1 MIHDGLVRRVNGQ
14 PELVGWQLARR
25 RTEKKLR
32 SAFRFGQQVDLSPNG
47 KASRSGRVAA
57 GRAMVRAETI
67 IAMLRAG
74 PSSGH
79 GARLML
85 RRAYITGRLD
95 LSYSRIDQPISL
107 CDCVFDEPIVATE
120 ARLSALTLDGSTFPG
135 IEAQNLEVDGDLG
148 LDHVSSTRTVHLT
161 GAHLHRDLRLRGAHL
176 RRGEGQDDAL
186 AADHLVV
193 EGSVTCCGRFEAT
206 GTVTMAGARVS
217 GSVRLG
223 GARIIAGG
231 TGKAAFDGDGMTVGH
246 NFNAQYLIAEGE
258 VRLVDARI
266 ASALELQGAELTNAD
281 GFALLLDRAE
291 ISSSLY
297 CSRGFTARGKIQ
309 AIGTHVKGSIYLNR
323 AELGVPMPDSG
334 ADGPPARDPALRLV
348 RARIEGDLWCRDY
361 FISHGP
367 IDLSRLSVGGEFRL
381 DTTGLKGNST
391 AANLTNGRFATLTII
406 GGPPA
411 GFLDLTK
418 AKADFFQD
426 GPAARWRIDRGV
438 IILDEFEYR
447 TIQMT
452 NVTVEQRK
460 QWLRQAMEAS
470 RRNSGAHDGYLPQP
484 YEQLA
489 GAYRRAGD
497 DQSARRIQL
506 AKYRQRNRMTRWG
519 LWYIKLWNILQ
530 DVAIGYGYKPLRALV
545 LLLVLFVFG
554 LLLFRY
560 SARPYS
566 IVGVHH
572 HPGFALSNSAGY
584 TLNLLLPASALD
596 ERQAWQSANGMGEVV
611 AASLV
616 VFGWLLTATVFAA
629 AARVLQRN

>member
-1 MIHDGLVRRVNGQ
+1 
-14 PELVGWQLARR
+14 
-25 RTEKKLR
+25 
-32 SAFRFGQQVDLSPNG
+32 
-47 KASRSGRVAA
+47 
-57 GRAMVRAETI
+57 MVRAEAI
-67 IAMLRAG
+67 IAMLRAA

-85 RRAYITGRLD
+85 RGAYITGLLD

-107 CDCVFDEPIVATE
+107 CDCVFDEPVVVTE

-135 IEAQNLEVDGDLG
+135 IKAQNLEVDGDLG
-148 LDHVSSTRTVHLT
+148 LDHVSSTRTVELT
-161 GAHLHRDLRLRGAHL
+161 GAHLHRDLRLRGAQL

-193 EGSVTCCGRFEAT
+193 DGSVRCDGRFEAT
-206 GTVTMAGARVS
+206 GTVTMAGARVN
-217 GSVRLG
+217 GAVRLE
-223 GARIIAGG
+223 GARIIARG

-246 NFNAQYLIAEGE
+246 SFNAQYLIAAGE

-266 ASALELQGAELTNAD
+266 ASALELQGAELTNAR
-281 GFALLLDRAE
+281 GFALLLDRAD
-291 ISSSLY
+291 ISSSLF

-309 AIGTHVKGSIYLNR
+309 AIGTHVKGSVYLNQ
-323 AELGVPMPDSG
+323 AELGVPTPAAG
-334 ADGPPARDPALRLV
+334 ADRPPLASDPALRLV
-348 RARIEGDLWCRDY
+348 RANIEGDLWCRDR
-361 FISHGP
+361 FIAHGR

-381 DTTGLKGNST
+381 NTSGLRGHPT
-391 AANLTNGRFATLTII
+391 AANLTSGRFATLTIT
-406 GGPPA
+406 GDPPA

-418 AKADFFQD
+418 AKAVFFQD
-426 GPAARWRIDRGV
+426 GAAARWHIKRHV
-438 IILDEFEYR
+438 IILDDFEYQS
-447 TIQMT
+447 IQMT
-452 NVTVEQRK
+452 NVTVDERK
-460 QWLRQAMEAS
+460 KWLWHAMEAS
-470 RRNSGAHDGYLPQP
+470 RLNSDAHDGYLPQP

-506 AKYRQRNRMTRWG
+506 AKYRQRNSTTKWRF
-519 LWYIKLWNILQ
+519 WYIKFWNVLQ

-545 LLLVLFVFG
+545 LLLVLFIFG

-566 IVGVHH
+566 IVGVHP

-596 ERQAWQSANGMGEVV
+596 ERQAWQSANGIGEVA